1 MATYGGDDV
10 TVPVIEVLD
19 ASVSYMIRHGAS
31 PTLKETVIQAFKRE
45 SHDVEVKAL
54 QNLSLTL
61 NPGEVLAVVGRNG
74 AGKSTLLKLL
84 ARVLPPTT
92 GRVIVRGSVSPM
104 IELGAGFNG
113 ELTGVENIVLYGT
126 LLGRTPKEMRDR
138 ADAISSWAGLEDSII
153 LPLRTYSSGMVA
165 RLAFAIAT
173 DTVSDLILID
183 EVLSVGDAEF
193 QEKSKARM
201 TELIASQ
208 SAAVLV
214 THDLKAA
221 REMAHKALWIDHGR
235 VMKYGEVNS
244 VIDSYLNA

>member
-1 MATYGGDDV
+1 MAPYGGDDV
-10 TVPVIEVLD
+10 SNPVIEVND

-54 QNLSLTL
+54 QNLSLEL

-92 GRVIVRGSVSPM
+92 GRVVVRGSVSPM

-126 LLGRTPKEMRDR
+126 LLGRRPKTMRER
-138 ADAISSWAGLEDSII
+138 AEYIADWAGLVGSIN

-173 DTVSDLILID
+173 DEVSDLILID

-201 TELIASQ
+201 AELIDSKA
-208 SAAVLV
+208 AAVLV
-214 THDLKAA
+214 THDLDAA
-221 REMAHKALWIDHGR
+221 REMSSKALWIDHGK

-244 VIDSYLNA
+244 VIDAYINA

>member
-1 MATYGGDDV
+1 MSNS
-10 TVPVIEVLD
+10 VIEVND

-31 PTLKETVIQAFKRE
+31 PTLKETVIQAIKRE

-54 QNLSLTL
+54 QNLSLQL

-84 ARVLPPTT
+84 GRVLPPTQ
-92 GRVIVRGSVSPM
+92 GRVVVRGSVAPM

-113 ELTGVENIVLYGT
+113 ELTGLENINLYGT
-126 LLGRTPKEMRDR
+126 LLGRTLKTMRER
-138 ADAISSWAGLEDSII
+138 ARFIADWAGLVDSIN

-173 DTVSDLILID
+173 DEVSDLILID

-201 TELIASQ
+201 AELINSKA
-208 SAAVLV
+208 AAVLV
-214 THDLKAA
+214 THDLDAA
-221 REMAHKALWIDHGR
+221 REMATKALWIDHGK

-244 VIDSYLNA
+244 VIDAYINA

>member
-1 MATYGGDDV
+1 MISS
-10 TVPVIEVLD
+10 PVIEVID

-31 PTLKETVIQAFKRE
+31 PTLKETVIQSLKRQ

-54 QNLSLTL
+54 QNLSFSL
-61 NPGEVLAVVGRNG
+61 NPGEVLAIIGRNG
-74 AGKSTLLKLL
+74 AGKSTLLKML
-84 ARVLPPTT
+84 ARVLPPTK
-92 GRVIVRGSVSPM
+92 GRVIVRGNVSPM

-113 ELTGVENIVLYGT
+113 ELNGIENIVLYGT
-126 LLGRTPKEMRDR
+126 LLGRTPKQMRQR
-138 ADAISSWAGLEDSII
+138 AAEISAWAGLDESIN

-173 DTVSDLILID
+173 DIVSDLILID

-193 QEKSKARM
+193 QEKSKLKM
-201 TELIASQ
+201 NELISSN

-214 THDLKAA
+214 THDLNAA

-235 VMKYGEVNS
+235 AMKYGDVDS
-244 VIDSYLNA
+244 VVDAYLNA

>member
-1 MATYGGDDV
+1 V
-10 TVPVIEVLD
+10 
-19 ASVSYMIRHGAS
+19 
-31 PTLKETVIQAFKRE
+31 
-45 SHDVEVKAL
+45 
-54 QNLSLTL
+54 
-61 NPGEVLAVVGRNG
+61 
-74 AGKSTLLKLL
+74 
-84 ARVLPPTT
+84 
-92 GRVIVRGSVSPM
+92 
-104 IELGAGFNG
+104 
-113 ELTGVENIVLYGT
+113 
-126 LLGRTPKEMRDR
+126 
-138 ADAISSWAGLEDSII
+138 ISSWAGLEDMIN